1 MISHHPNSTTKGLD
15 VEWFIDYPAKI
26 ADMLL
31 KDEIDIG
38 LVPVAIIP
46 LLKEYHIITDYGIAC
61 DGKVASVC
69 LFSDVPIEAITTILL
84 DYQSR
89 TSVQLLKILLKEYW
103 KKDVNFVPAKANYE
117 KSIKGSTAGLVIGD
131 RAFSQTNP
139 YVYDLGEIWKL
150 HTGLPFVFA
159 TWVSNKKMEDAFILQ
174 FNEQMKENLE
184 NYFAH
189 LDGLDLED
197 YQRAYLQNNIQ
208 FTITST
214 HQKGLMAFLEKLT

>member
-1 MISHHPNSTTKGLD
+1 MISHHPNSTKKGLD

-46 LLKEYHIITDYGIAC
+46 LLKESHIISNYGIAC
-61 DGKVASVC
+61 NGKVASVC

-103 KKDVNFVPAKANYE
+103 KKEVEFVPAEADYE

-131 RAFSQTNP
+131 RAFTQKNP
-139 YVYDLGEIWKL
+139 YIYDLGEIWKL

-159 TWVSNKKMEDAFILQ
+159 TWVSNKKNGDNIIIQ
-174 FNEQMKENLE
+174 FNEQIKENLE
-184 NYFAH
+184 YYFAH
-189 LDGLDLED
+189 IDGLDLED
-197 YQRAYLQNNIQ
+197 YQRVYLQNNIQ
-208 FTITST
+208 FTITNA